1 MRYLIR
7 SIENL
12 SQTDCQGSVFCV
24 HPYLGGPWGQSAEAL
39 RVPMP
44 LLSLLRDHLLQ
55 AIAQKG
61 EDVDCS
67 AMPPLL
73 ALASVTDSSS
83 SHVSSLGADGLRAV
97 A

>member
-1 MRYLIR
+1 
-7 SIENL
+7 
-12 SQTDCQGSVFCV
+12 
-24 HPYLGGPWGQSAEAL
+24 
-39 RVPMP
+39 MP

-73 ALASVTDSSS
+73 ALTSVTDSSS